1 MNRCFMLVSILSLL
15 GAFIAPPV
23 AATTEADPQQL
34 EAKISE
40 LYSTIS
46 PEGLSQDVFR
56 IAYLKYIEFSSEGKL
71 GNKSIVTVVDFNK
84 PSSQDRMW
92 IMDVGQNA
100 KLVKKSLVTHGVNTG
115 YLMAENFS
123 NEHGSNKSS
132 LKYYITGNP
141 YQSSKVGY
149 ALKLHGQDPG
159 INSNIFPRGVVLHRA
174 VYATYAR
181 AARGAIGRS
190 HGCLGVPVEYNRMF
204 VDLLQGKTLIYVHSD
219 RNPGS
224 SPTIT
229 SDMVTKAQQVDST
242 NSSPSIPPAGEPP
255 VTYDNNPAFNEVRNQ
270 QTMGA
275 QNGENSVPLVGEEG
289 DPAALAVAD
298 DQREVAPA
306 SENDAPDKVGMADL
320 HGTAGFEACQN
331 LASEPWCSIVKKVK
345 AGADPHQFFEASWND
360 VQSKM
365 EDSDHVYDERAEKMA
380 KNNLGMIRECA
391 ALVHLTDKTD
401 CEKDNKN
408 DDDSVTSKDK
418 SVECQYKG
426 AESQDYKH
434 CVKTV
439 KELDEIDRTTA
450 VAYQQQEVSFNA
462 LGTATAEKLTES
474 KDAQSDASGSQQKM
488 IAGAQAVATER
499 GDLAM
504 AKARHLQSA
513 LTKFPTRQSRLDH
526 CKQQYSRHQNG
537 GIKLYKEFV
546 KMYSTSGNVQ
556 VPTLPDPCYNALV
569 RMGPK
574 LIHNVKARNQIKTV
588 IQKAG
593 LTAQD
598 YYDKEARLMANKG
611 ASRNAQLKGNSGTV
625 KLIDTAWNG
634 FDCEED
640 DSDCKKQNMAK
651 ARKNF
656 KGGGTGSSIDGKG
669 GGASTLATYR
679 QQLMQARRARERRSF
694 KQLNSGIHQ
703 EDLYVSMDR
712 AISMPTDKNLK
723 RVEPEVVEFGRYY
736 DFKDKQGHVTSFAK
750 QKIEPFLASN
760 GVETRTARRKY
771 SSKISGKREL
781 WIKKDGTLFEFDIHK
796 KKENSI
802 FDIITNRYR
811 RVYNPEAGKIK

>member
-1 MNRCFMLVSILSLL
+1 MNFKILTLHFALVIGLFFSGNIH
-15 GAFIAPPV
+15 ANQP
-23 AATTEADPQQL
+23 DPQEL

-71 GNKSIVTVVDFNK
+71 GNKSLITVVDFNK

-100 KLVKKSLVTHGVNTG
+100 KLVKKSLVTHGVATG

-123 NEHGSNKSS
+123 NEHGSHKSS

-141 YQSSKVGY
+141 YQSTKVGY

-181 AARGAIGRS
+181 AAQGAIGRS
-190 HGCLGVPVEYNRMF
+190 QGCLGVPVEYNRMF

-219 RNPGS
+219 KNPGS
-224 SPTIT
+224 SPAIT
-229 SDMVTKAQQVDST
+229 SDMVTKAQQVNSS

-255 VTYDNNPAFNEVRNQ
+255 MTYENNPAFNEVRNK
-270 QTMGA
+270 QTIGS
-275 QNGENSVPLVGEEG
+275 QNGTNSVPLLGEDG
-289 DPAALAVAD
+289 DPAALGVAD

-306 SENDAPDKVGMADL
+306 SENDAPEKVGMAEL

-345 AGADPHQFFEASWND
+345 AGADPHKFFEASWND

-365 EDSDHVYDERAEKMA
+365 ENSDHIEDWRAENMA
-380 KNNLGMIRECA
+380 KNNLGMVRECA
-391 ALVHLTDKTD
+391 ALVHLTDKSD

-408 DDDSVTSKDK
+408 EDDSVTSKDK

-450 VAYQQQEVSFNA
+450 VAYQQQEVTFNA
-462 LGTATAEKLTES
+462 LGAATAEKLTGS
-474 KDAQSDASGSQQKM
+474 KDAQTDASGAQQKM
-488 IAGAQAVATER
+488 IAGAQTVASER

-513 LTKFPTRQSRLDH
+513 LAKFPTRQSRLDH

-546 KMYSTSGNVQ
+546 KMYSPTGNAQ
-556 VPTLPDPCYNALV
+556 VPALPDPCYNALV

-574 LIHNVKARNQIKTV
+574 LIHNVKARNQIKKV

-593 LTAQD
+593 LTAND
-598 YYDKEARLMANKG
+598 YYDKEARLMANQG

-634 FDCEED
+634 FDCEEE
-640 DSDCKKQNMAK
+640 DSDCKKKDMSRAN
-651 ARKNF
+651 KNF
-656 KGGGTGSSIDGKG
+656 TGGGSGASVDGKG
-669 GGASTLATYR
+669 GGNSYAAFKQKL
-679 QQLMQARRARERRSF
+679 LQARRERERRSF
-694 KQLNSGIHQ
+694 KQLNSGVH
-703 EDLYVSMDR
+703 EEELYATMDR
-712 AISMPTDKNLK
+712 AISKPTKKNLK

-736 DFKDKQGHVTSFAK
+736 DFKDKQGHVTPFAK

-760 GVETRTARRKY
+760 GVETRTMRKKY
-771 SSKISGKREL
+771 SNKISGKREL
-781 WIKKDGTLFEFDIHK
+781 WVKKDGTLFEFDIHK
-796 KKENSI
+796 KKEHSI

-811 RVYNPEAGKIK
+811 RVYNPEANKIK